1 MIYIAGPRR
10 PVGNARRDATIARKR
25 IVSDQGAKQAWTERA
40 RLLRVM
46 AHPVRLM
53 ILEALANRSQCVK
66 ELNSLV
72 TIIQP
77 HLSQHMAALRKAKL
91 VDCHARGTL
100 RCYYLLRPALV
111 RRMIR
116 LLREKHPP
124 RLRTSGS
131 VLREIQ
137 QAAKAVGGSG

>member
-1 MIYIAGPRR
+1 
-10 PVGNARRDATIARKR
+10 
-25 IVSDQGAKQAWTERA
+25 
-40 RLLRVM
+40 
-46 AHPVRLM
+46 
-53 ILEALANRSQCVK
+53 
-66 ELNSLV
+66 
-72 TIIQP
+72 
-77 HLSQHMAALRKAKL
+77 MAALRKAKL

-124 RLRTSGS
+124 RLRTGGS